1 MVYRIMWFTIGLLI
15 KLYWWVR
22 ARDRHLVP
30 RDRGAILASNHV
42 AAIDPVL
49 ICMVFWRQVCW
60 LAKVELVK
68 ARKVSWFF
76 RGAGVIPVDRDAP
89 QEESIEK
96 AARVVKEGK
105 LFGIFPEGTR
115 SPDGRVYRGYTGVA
129 RVAQRSG
136 APVIPTAVLGSNR
149 SHRKGRRV
157 AKPVPCVVRFGAPM
171 YFEIR
176 EGEDEHAAH
185 RRFTDEVL
193 DAVAALAGVE
203 RVPDRYSRPPR
214 AGST

>member
-1 MVYRIMWFTIGLLI
+1 MIYRLMWFTIGLSI
-15 KLYWWVR
+15 KAYWWVR
-22 ARDRHLVP
+22 GRDRHNVP
-30 RDRGAILASNHV
+30 RDRGVIVASNHI

-49 ICMVFWRQVCW
+49 ICMVFWRQVRW

-68 ARKVSWFF
+68 TARIAWFF

-96 AARVVKEGK
+96 AARVLKEGRV
-105 LFGIFPEGTR
+105 FGIFPEGTR

-129 RVAQRSG
+129 RIAQRSG
-136 APVIPTAVLGSNR
+136 APVVPTAVIGSNR
-149 SHRKGRRV
+149 SHRKGSRI
-157 AKPVPCVVRFGAPM
+157 AKPVACVVRFGEPM

-176 EGEDEHAAH
+176 EGEDEHAAF

-193 DAVAALAGVE
+193 DRVAALASAE
-203 RVPDRYSRPPR
+203 RVPDAYSRPRKDP
-214 AGST
+214 